1 MALASICCS
10 SLVNFVKFCS
20 TVVVSRWNC
29 SIEVID
35 SCSHTFNRPP
45 LEGGCSPL
53 VKLPSRLTI
62 SGVLG
67 IPSKVAL
74 FFRFHNNADL
84 LTVQTVGRL
93 EQHPHVRP
101 VGQDV
106 LPIQAV
112 GGQLL
117 HPTDES
123 VIALGLQVVDEF
135 LRVYVYPSPLDFCG
149 DHRQTDVDGSVNLA
163 PADLARTLAVNQD
176 AFFYH
181 KVALESKEWK
191 MRRGLGVF
199 LFDIKTKITTSKLEH
214 EKFIGRKHNER
225 KYRRPPP
232 PSDNPTS
239 IHLETVDIY

>member
-1 MALASICCS
+1 L
-10 SLVNFVKFCS
+10 LQQPRQLRQVLLDGGGF
-20 TVVVSRWNC
+20 
-29 SIEVID
+29 
-35 SCSHTFNRPP
+35 P
-45 LEGGCSPL
+45 LELLDRGDRLLQPHVQPSAAGGRLESSRQATVATHYLRSP
-53 VKLPSRLTI
+53 RY
-62 SGVLG
+62 
-67 IPSKVAL
+67 
-74 FFRFHNNADL
+74 
-84 LTVQTVGRL
+84 TVQTVGRL

-135 LRVYVYPSPLDFCG
+135 LCVYVYPSPLDFCG

-191 MRRGLGVF
+191 MKRGLGVF
-199 LFDIKTKITTSKLEH
+199 LFDIKTK
-214 EKFIGRKHNER
+214 
-225 KYRRPPP
+225 
-232 PSDNPTS
+232 
-239 IHLETVDIY
+239 